1 MFMML
6 LNTADVLGRYVFNK
20 PVQGTH
26 DLMEPLMAIIVLVT
40 LAYTERTG
48 LNVGIDIL
56 EEQFKKRGRSRTIR
70 GFNLFNLLFPF
81 LLFVIVTYSSWNYF
95 WKALESNDFIVGI
108 ITLPSAPILV
118 WVPVGSFLLCLRLFT
133 KMVNEV
139 RSLIRGQEIIREE
152 TRPISQETGSIHKEG
167 F

>member
-1 MFMML
+1 MML

-56 EEQFKKRGRSRTIR
+56 EEQFKKRGRSKTIR

-118 WVPVGSFLLCLRLFT
+118 WVPVGSFLLCLRLFA